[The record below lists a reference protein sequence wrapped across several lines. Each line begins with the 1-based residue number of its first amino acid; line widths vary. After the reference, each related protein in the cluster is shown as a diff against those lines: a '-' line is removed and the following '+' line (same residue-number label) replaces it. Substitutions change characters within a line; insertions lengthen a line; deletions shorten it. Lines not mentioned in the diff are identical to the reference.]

1 VVVNNYSGI
10 ILALLIGL
18 GVAWLWNKGRKK
30 WGASSN
36 GKTLIGAVI
45 VIALIL
51 FLIYGASH
59 TPHS

>member
-1 VVVNNYSGI
+1 MNNYSGI
-10 ILALLIGL
+10 VLALLIGL

-36 GKTLIGAVI
+36 GKTLIAAAI

>member
-1 VVVNNYSGI
+1 MNNYSGI

-36 GKTLIGAVI
+36 GKTLIGAAI
-45 VIALIL
+45 VIAVVL
-51 FLIYGASH
+51 FLIYDASQ
-59 TPHS
+59 TPH

>member
-1 VVVNNYSGI
+1 MNNYSGI